1 MNTKYFS
8 DIFLVAITNV
18 DCRPGSGRG
27 KITRVRVSK
36 SPLLHKS
43 NTHILVRGATG
54 GGTALLFGTL
64 ALRSYVLNNH
74 KGSIKSSHMLIN
86 GSGSLCLNR
95 ENFSNFIFN
104 EFRCPLLPIF
114 ALNNRYCCG
123 SFQQQYCCSFWES
136 GSRAIASIIGIIA
149 GCSIFILFIFYCI
162 VYIRRYLRP
171 KESSSVKSYIHYHFQ
186 TQLYSAVFMLSLI
199 EGKGLVGGRGGGG
212 FKVGSKGTGTFGGA
226 SSYNRANSYRSQ
238 MGQPRSGSS
247 FKGKAISFAAGAA
260 TGIAAYSIMRSMAGS
275 HQSRPGGYYP
285 PGYGTGETCANNEN
299 MNGTVFGEFR
309 CPLNGFPR
317 DAKYCCGEYGQ
328 QYCCAPDRKSF
339 FNKASHFAWIIIVI
353 IIFIIVALLWI
364 RCRRQRQKDA
374 EMIPTEPPMNQDY
387 EPPPPFYHPPP
398 HNQNQYGVPPQNQSG
413 NFNPY
418 VQQSYMPYPP
428 QQQPTYPY

>member
-1 MNTKYFS
+1 
-8 DIFLVAITNV
+8 
-18 DCRPGSGRG
+18 
-27 KITRVRVSK
+27 
-36 SPLLHKS
+36 
-43 NTHILVRGATG
+43 
-54 GGTALLFGTL
+54 
-64 ALRSYVLNNH
+64 
-74 KGSIKSSHMLIN
+74 
-86 GSGSLCLNR
+86 
-95 ENFSNFIFN
+95 
-104 EFRCPLLPIF
+104 
-114 ALNNRYCCG
+114 
-123 SFQQQYCCSFWES
+123 
-136 GSRAIASIIGIIA
+136 
-149 GCSIFILFIFYCI
+149 
-162 VYIRRYLRP
+162 
-171 KESSSVKSYIHYHFQ
+171 
-186 TQLYSAVFMLSLI
+186 MLSLI

-226 SSYNRANSYRSQ
+226 SSYNRANTYRSQ